1 LYEFTDK
8 SGPGKLGSKINRLR
22 GTPTIFNTQV
32 LDDTRQMRYQEKNRR
47 LIHVIPDTS
56 TKKIHAAMDLI
67 GQRQGLV
74 DEEYDTQ
81 VVDSADKERA
91 KEIVSIMV
99 DKLIDHSTLFGAKKS
114 GAKIC
119 FFKSIAH
126 GIHKGQDVEEWAM
139 TIMDRTMRYLTII
152 TKVNMDCRPKIL
164 DTQSGKFY
172 PISTFE
178 DLKETLQ
185 LMRMASSV
193 VRPYIAN
200 WYNTVFLPA
209 FKELPSEPNKLTKEV
224 FDNGEKHE
232 IVVIRENEVG
242 MTTKELVQ
250 KSYDIMK
257 ISLSGD
263 QVRKQ
268 FLYPLANTGIINMTK
283 SVINR
288 NENLCSP
295 VEDSIFSLFDQDNDF
310 RLKILDSRLYP
321 NKTLLEEEFRTI
333 VKHNDS
339 QGVKNSDFQKYKIL
353 DVDGSEITVN
363 QLLDKYL
370 SDPESCFIKAWPEF
384 NDK

>member
-1 LYEFTDK
+1 
-8 SGPGKLGSKINRLR
+8 
-22 GTPTIFNTQV
+22 
-32 LDDTRQMRYQEKNRR
+32 MRYQEKNRR